1 MSAQILFTDLDGT
14 LLDREKAITP
24 GNRRAIEE
32 ALARGKRIVVAS
44 GRPLASSLDQARRL
58 GVAEPGCYVIA
69 YNGAE
74 IYDCGAGKAVFRC
87 PLELEDLY
95 AVYDEAGRRG
105 IYIQTYDKE
114 QAVIEERCEAAVA
127 KWYVDR
133 LGMSYRTIRD
143 VRRDL
148 SEAPVKALLIDR
160 SESGALDGMREWIEE
175 HLAGRV
181 DAFHSS
187 AFFLE
192 VVAAGMNKGVAV
204 ENLCRMLEIPIAEAV
219 AAGDEANDIPMLR
232 AAGIGAAMC
241 NGTPEA
247 KAAADYVTARDNDHD
262 GVEEIIRK
270 FLL

>member
-1 MSAQILFTDLDGT
+1 MSAQILFADLDGT
-14 LLDREKAITP
+14 LLDSNKEITP
-24 GNRRAIEE
+24 GNRRAIGE
-32 ALARGKRIVVAS
+32 ALAKGRRIVVAS

-74 IYDCGAGKAVFRC
+74 IYDCAAGKSVFRR

-95 AVYDEAGRRG
+95 AVYDEAERRG
-105 IYIQTYDKE
+105 LYIQTYDRE
-114 QAVIEERCEAAVA
+114 QVVIEERCERAVA

-133 LGMSYRTIRD
+133 LEMGFRVIED

-148 SEAPVKALLIDR
+148 FEAPVKALLIDQE
-160 SESGALDGMREWIEE
+160 ESGVLDGMREWIEE

-192 VVAAGMNKGVAV
+192 VVAAGMNKGAAV
-204 ENLCRMLEIPIAEAV
+204 ENLCRMLDIPLAEAV

-247 KAAADYVTARDNDHD
+247 KAAADYVTGRDNDHD
-262 GVEEIIRK
+262 GVEEIIRR